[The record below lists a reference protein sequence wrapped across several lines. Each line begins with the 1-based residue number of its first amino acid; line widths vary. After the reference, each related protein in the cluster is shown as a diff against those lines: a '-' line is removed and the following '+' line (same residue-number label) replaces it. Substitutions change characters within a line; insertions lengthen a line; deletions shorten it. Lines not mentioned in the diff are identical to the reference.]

1 MVFALVS
8 VSIFSNPWLNE
19 HTNRH
24 MHLNCLE
31 SYVQFVIK
39 NFEVSW
45 EIFVSEKKLVAPR
58 WGKTPASPTT
68 QVYWEDWFK
77 GMSKKHASAAFNSH
91 QTLVWAKYQH
101 PNNQQVK
108 NNKRSHVLSNDFQV
122 TQKNWMKLAEILTN
136 KTDWLHLPI
145 DQMKGKMLFSF
156 AFIST
161 CENVETISQKMW
173 RKSFKYAEVFTA
185 VLLSRS
191 NPQI

>member
-1 MVFALVS
+1 MGDFR
-8 VSIFSNPWLNE
+8 F
-19 HTNRH
+19 R
-24 MHLNCLE
+24 
-31 SYVQFVIK
+31 
-39 NFEVSW
+39 
-45 EIFVSEKKLVAPR
+45 KKLVAPR

-108 NNKRSHVLSNDFQV
+108 NNKRSHVPSNDSQV

-136 KTDWLHLPI
+136 KTDWLHLPRPNER
-145 DQMKGKMLFSF
+145 Q
-156 AFIST
+156 
-161 CENVETISQKMW
+161 NVIFLRFYFDLWKCWNISQKMW

-191 NPQI
+191 NPQIWLIKTK